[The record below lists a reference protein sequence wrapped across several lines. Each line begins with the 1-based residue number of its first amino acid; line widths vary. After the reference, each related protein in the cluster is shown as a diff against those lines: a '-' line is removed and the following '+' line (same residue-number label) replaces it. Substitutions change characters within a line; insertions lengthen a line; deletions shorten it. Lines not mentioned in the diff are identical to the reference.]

1 MLAVRFQYWF
11 YSTKTLKIFYGLRLL
26 LTIGFFGAFLLGY
39 ALNLAY
45 VFVLYGRD
53 FVTLS
58 LSPLL
63 FLGVVMIL
71 WALLTK
77 RYSLV
82 KAIAIIVFLPIT
94 FFSEYG
100 LSSDLYLFA
109 LFLISKIEKSHRTYA
124 VKVLASFSKTYSPL
138 YKERLANK
146 KDYRAY
152 TYAYRVLD
160 CLQEEDYTLVRE
172 KTVTISNKKTGIYE
186 KTLERTFKIKGIL
199 GTTTIK
205 DELYSR
211 PYKKA
216 FFLRPSI

>member
-1 MLAVRFQYWF
+1 MLAVRFQHWL
-11 YSTKTLKIFYGLRLL
+11 YSTKTLKLFYGLRLL
-26 LTIGFFGAFLLGY
+26 LTIGFFGAFLFGF

-45 VFVLYGRD
+45 VFVIYGRD

-58 LSPLL
+58 FSPLL

-77 RYSLV
+77 RYYLM
-82 KAIAIIVFLPIT
+82 KPIAIVVFLPIT
-94 FFSEYG
+94 FFSPYG
-100 LSSDLYLFA
+100 LTSDLYLLA
-109 LFLISKIEKSHRTYA
+109 LFLISKIEKSHRMYA
-124 VKVLASFSKTYSPL
+124 VKVLSSFSKTYSPL
-138 YKERLANK
+138 YKE
-146 KDYRAY
+146 RAY

-160 CLQEEDYTLVRE
+160 CLQEEDYSLVRE